1 MDDNTPIYSS
11 GITKFYLRY
20 LKRQYPFVDTDA
32 ILENAGMTRYEVA
45 DQGHWFTQKQAD
57 RFHNIL
63 VEKTGN
69 PNISREVGRYSTSS
83 KEIGAAKQYTLG
95 LLSPA
100 FMYLSTGKI
109 FNHYTRGTDVTAKKL
124 RANKIELVF
133 TPKPGVNEKPYQCQN
148 RTGTLESLARLFTW
162 KYAKI
167 DHPECYHK
175 NDDRCRYIITWDKT
189 AVIIWKRFRNYAVT
203 LGTISAVILFFVL
216 PLKLCTIVTSIFA
229 LFAIMSALIS
239 EHLEKKDLIK
249 TIKTQ
254 GEMAEDHL
262 IQLKIRYNNALLV
275 QEIGQATSAIVE
287 THALATS
294 IMQALA
300 KRLDYD
306 RGLIMLANKQKSRL
320 IYTAGY
326 GYQEEQENLLQQT
339 EFHLD
344 KPSAQGIFVKAF
356 RERRPFLIDDMIEK
370 SSTLSERSLKL
381 ARKMGVKSLICVP
394 LVYEKESL
402 GILAV
407 DNIKSKRTLTQ
418 SDMNLLMGVASQ
430 TAVSIINAMS
440 FQKLQVSEGKYRTIL
455 ESIED
460 GYFEVDLAG
469 NFTFFNESTCKILGY
484 EKDEMIGMNN
494 RQYMD
499 AENAQKVY
507 QAFNTVYSTGKP
519 TKSLDWKL
527 VRKDK
532 TECFVETMISL
543 VRDKNGQ
550 PSGFRGIVRNIT
562 DRMRAEEERKRL
574 VAQLHQAQKMEAIGT
589 LAGGVAHDLNNVLS
603 GLVSYPELILLDLP
617 KDSPLKKPVLTIQK
631 SGEKASA
638 IVQDLLTLARR
649 GVAISEVVNLNHI
662 ISDYLISPEHQNM
675 SASHPGVDIEAQLT
689 PNLMNILGSPVHL
702 SKTAMNIITNAA
714 EAMPEG
720 GKIRISTSNR
730 YLDVPIRGYDDIE
743 EGDYVTLMVSD
754 DGIGISPEDIDRV
767 FEPFY
772 TKKVMGRSGTG
783 LGMAVV
789 WGTVKDHKGYIDI
802 QSAIGKGTSFTL
814 YFPVTRKALNLET
827 RQKTIK
833 HVMGNGETVLVVDDV
848 EEQREIASEML
859 NKLGYSVST
868 VASGE
873 EAVAYLKTY
882 GADLLILDMIMD
894 PGIDGLDTYKQI
906 IQIHPYQKAIIA
918 SGYSETDRVKEA
930 QSLGAGS
937 YVKKPYTIEKIGMAV
952 QAELHPSQK
961 SESL

>member
-32 ILENAGMTRYEVA
+32 ILKNAGMTSYEVE

-203 LGTISAVILFFVL
+203 LGTISAMILFFVL
-216 PLKLCTIVTSIFA
+216 PLKLWTIVTSIFA

-275 QEIGQATSAIVE
+275 QEIGQATSTMVE
-287 THALATS
+287 TDTLATS
-294 IMQALA
+294 ITQAMA

-320 IYTAGY
+320 IFTAGY
-326 GYQEEQENLLQQT
+326 GYSEEEENLLRQT

-344 KPSAQGIFVKAF
+344 KPRAQGIFVKAF
-356 RERRPFLIDDMIEK
+356 REHKPFLIDDMIEK
-370 SSTLSERSLKL
+370 SSTLSERSLEL
-381 ARKMGVKSLICVP
+381 AKKMGVKSLICVP
-394 LVYEKESL
+394 LVYEKKSL

-440 FQKLQVSEGKYRTIL
+440 FQKLQISEGKYRTIL

-469 NFTFFNESTCKILGY
+469 NFTFFNESTCKILG
-484 EKDEMIGMNN
+484 
-494 RQYMD
+494 
-499 AENAQKVY
+499 
-507 QAFNTVYSTGKP
+507 KP

-543 VRDKNGQ
+543 VRDKNGL

-603 GLVSYPELILLDLP
+603 LDLP
-617 KDSPLKKPVLTIQK
+617 KDSPLKKPVLTIQR

-662 ISDYLISPEHQNM
+662 ISDYLMSPEHQNM
-675 SASHPGVDIEAQLT
+675 RASHPGVDIEDQLT
-689 PNLMNILGSPVHL
+689 PNLLNILGSPVHL

-730 YLDVPIRGYDDIE
+730 YLDVPIRGYNDIE

-754 DGIGISPEDIDRV
+754 NGIGISPEDIDRV

-802 QSAIGKGTSFTL
+802 FTFQSPGKHWIW
-814 YFPVTRKALNLET
+814 R
-827 RQKTIK
+827 RIK
-833 HVMGNGETVLVVDDV
+833 K
-848 EEQREIASEML
+848 Q
-859 NKLGYSVST
+859 YS
-868 VASGE
+868 
-873 EAVAYLKTY
+873 
-882 GADLLILDMIMD
+882 M
-894 PGIDGLDTYKQI
+894 
-906 IQIHPYQKAIIA
+906 
-918 SGYSETDRVKEA
+918 
-930 QSLGAGS
+930 
-937 YVKKPYTIEKIGMAV
+937 
-952 QAELHPSQK
+952 
-961 SESL
+961 